1 METHQIANAAALLV
15 KARRGG
21 PLLADLPV
29 DVRPANV
36 TDAHAIQDAVTAGL
50 GRPVG
55 AFKAM
60 APANGEAT
68 RGIIYADTVHAS
80 PARIP
85 AADVPQCG
93 VEGEV
98 AFVFRRDL
106 PARATPSSRDEVAA
120 AVDACAAIE
129 VVTSRYQNSDAVSNL
144 EKLADSISNGAF
156 VHAAS
161 PADWRGLELGRLRVT
176 LTVNGAPVLE
186 QVGGHP
192 TGDPRRGGAGEH
204 DAREG
209 RRARRTVRDL
219 RFVHRPAVSAAWRC
233 LRRALRGAWRGG
245 GDFHPLRD
253 RRRVSL
259 SAPWGR
265 RGSG

>member
-1 METHQIANAAALLV
+1 MDAQSIAEAAALLV

-21 PLLADLPV
+21 PLLANLPANA
-29 DVRPANV
+29 RPATV
-36 TDAHAIQDAVTAGL
+36 TDAHAIQDAVTAAL
-50 GRPVG
+50 GEPVG

-68 RGIIYADTVHAS
+68 RGIIYADTVFAS
-80 PARIP
+80 PAQIP
-85 AADVPQCG
+85 ASGVPQCG

-106 PARATPSSRDEVAA
+106 PARPTAYSRDEVAA

-129 VVTSRYQNSDAVSNL
+129 VVTSRYRNSDAVSNL

-156 VHAAS
+156 VHAAP
-161 PADWRGLELGRLRVT
+161 PADWRGLELGRLQVT

-192 TGDPRRGGAGEH
+192 TGDPLGVAVVFANMMRERGGVRAGQFVTCGSCTGLRYLKPG
-204 DAREG
+204 DVCGVRFEG
-209 RRARRTVRDL
+209 L
-219 RFVHRPAVSAAWRC
+219 GAAEVT
-233 LRRALRGAWRGG
+233 
-245 GDFHPLRD
+245 FTH
-253 RRRVSL
+253 
-259 SAPWGR
+259 
-265 RGSG
+265 